1 MAPPASIRWRG
12 GGEAPVASEFP
23 VGVSLLGVPRL
34 RPAAAESENV
44 HPQRS
49 VQTGSWRRSRERGER
64 QAEGGRGD
72 DAEDHSDGAARGRP
86 LPLLTHTTPRQPIRA
101 LPIPGRPVLPRRAA
115 APRLS
120 PAVVRRCCRRR
131 SRRRRARRD
140 AAAAAAA
147 ASLDICSQGWTRRS
161 AAAPCWRTPAS
172 PAVPAITHFL

>member
-1 MAPPASIRWRG
+1 MG
-12 GGEAPVASEFP
+12 VACCVP

-34 RPAAAESENV
+34 RPGAAESENV
-44 HPQRS
+44 RPQRS

-64 QAEGGRGD
+64 QAEGGGAMMRST
-72 DAEDHSDGAARGRP
+72 SDGAARGRP
-86 LPLLTHTTPRQPIRA
+86 LPLLTHTTARQPIRA

-131 SRRRRARRD
+131 SRSRRRRARRD
-140 AAAAAAA
+140 AAAAAA
-147 ASLDICSQGWTRRS
+147 ASLDICSQGRTRRS